1 MVGLFGTEKSLTF
14 QRSSCGKDFLSVLAL
29 LLSLFTALL
38 LLTSQ
43 LTGFALYTSAAK
55 KECLTALLFCGGD
68 GGIRTHDL
76 RVANAALSQL
86 SYTPVLR
93 FGVIADFF
101 PRTMLLYHK
110 LCVCQA
116 LFANPPSFSLKVRSI
131 PPQGPSRPSPS
142 CTFRLQGR
150 TL

>member
-1 MVGLFGTEKSLTF
+1 MALLARMYTSAAKKECLTACIIGKRLKNSLRRPEIFLAVWTTAFRRRKRNISKAKLRIKDFFVVEMVGLFGTEKSLTF

-68 GGIRTHDL
+68 GGIIRHWK
-76 RVANAALSQL
+76 V
-86 SYTPVLR
+86 
-93 FGVIADFF
+93 FDFSA
-101 PRTMLLYHK
+101 
-110 LCVCQA
+110 Q
-116 LFANPPSFSLKVRSI
+116 
-131 PPQGPSRPSPS
+131 
-142 CTFRLQGR
+142 
-150 TL
+150 